1 MLLPKKK
8 YKLLMLSSLVFLS
21 SCTVS
26 LSVVNTHGN
35 AEDVVDSTP
44 TTDTKTDAQ
53 VEVPVKGI

>member
-1 MLLPKKK
+1 MFIASVL
-8 YKLLMLSSLVFLS
+8 LS